1 MINDYHFGSI
11 TINDRNY
18 RSDVIIYPD
27 KVDANWWRK
36 EGHALYRMDIKEI
49 ISQNPEILI
58 VGTGAYGVL
67 KVSKEVYDIAA
78 EKGIELVVHKTAEAC
93 KEFNRLSQSGKKI
106 IAALHL
112 TC

>member
-11 TINDRNY
+11 TINDRAYN
-18 RSDVIIYPD
+18 SDVIIYPD
-27 KVDANWWRK
+27 KVDAGWWRK
-36 EGHALYRMDIKEI
+36 EGHALYLADIKEI
-49 ISQNPEILI
+49 IAQNPEVLI

-67 KVSKEVYDIAA
+67 KVSKEVCDLAA
-78 EKGIELVVHKTAEAC
+78 EKGIELIVRKTEEAC

-106 IAALHL
+106 VAALHL

>member
-11 TINDRNY
+11 TINDRTY

-27 KVDANWWRK
+27 KVDASWWRK
-36 EGHALYRMDIKEI
+36 EGHALYLADIKEI
-49 ISQNPEILI
+49 IDQNPEVLI

-67 KVSKEVYDIAA
+67 KVSDEVYELAA
-78 EKGIELVVHKTAEAC
+78 EKGIELIVRKTEEAC
-93 KEFNRLSQSGKKI
+93 KEFNRLSQSGKKVV
-106 IAALHL
+106 AALHL